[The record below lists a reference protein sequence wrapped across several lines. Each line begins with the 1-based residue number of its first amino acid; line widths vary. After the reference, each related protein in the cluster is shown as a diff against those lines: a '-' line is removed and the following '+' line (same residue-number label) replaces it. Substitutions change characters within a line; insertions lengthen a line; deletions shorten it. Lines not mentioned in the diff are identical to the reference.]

1 MIIYYD
7 LDTKEIVRGECDTMT
22 PILPFNMTLEEKK
35 AFYKS
40 NNEGF
45 VAYGEEIGS
54 RIFDHDLVFD
64 ENGKF
69 IGLQPKI
76 KN

>member
-7 LDTKEIVRGECDTMT
+7 LDTKEIVRGECDTME
-22 PILPFNMTLEEKK
+22 PILPFNMTLLEKQ

-40 NNEGF
+40 NNEEY
-45 VAYGEEIGS
+45 VAYAEEIGS
-54 RIFDHDLVFD
+54 RIFNHDLVFD
-64 ENGKF
+64 ENGNF
-69 IGLQPKI
+69 IGLKPKI